1 LDSRRYR
8 VWALNITDLLDSRR
22 WAWAMN
28 IKDLFG
34 SGGYRTATGA
44 LSLQRPTSHRLENNT
59 RIDAAKTKSV
69 AQDIVEGFFA
79 GFVWHYVQVASR
91 IGGCKI

>member
-44 LSLQRPTSHRLENNT
+44 L
-59 RIDAAKTKSV
+59 
-69 AQDIVEGFFA
+69 
-79 GFVWHYVQVASR
+79 
-91 IGGCKI
+91 